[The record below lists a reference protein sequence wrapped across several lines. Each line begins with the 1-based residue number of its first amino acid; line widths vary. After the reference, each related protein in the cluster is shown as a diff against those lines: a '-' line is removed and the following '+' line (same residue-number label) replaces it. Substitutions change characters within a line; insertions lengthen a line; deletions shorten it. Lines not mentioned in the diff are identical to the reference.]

1 MQEKEIWKDIP
12 GYEGK
17 YQISNFGNVLT
28 FYRGVWKKKATFVTD
43 VGYVYISLEY
53 KGKKRKCGV
62 HVLVAESFVDGWFE
76 GAEVNHKDLNKLNNK
91 WDNLE
96 WVTHSENQKHQ
107 IKAYNKQKV
116 KYFCKI
122 CGKEI
127 SKSSNLCLECHSKK
141 QREEKWPKYEVLFEY
156 LKTMNYT
163 EIGRKIG
170 KSDNAIRKMCR
181 AYNLPYRSKDL
192 KQFRIDNNC
201 YIPTKSEL
209 RKTKEERY
217 AHYEINGEKRTAQG
231 WSLYLGL
238 EGKRIGR
245 YANKH
250 SYEETI
256 EYIKSFM

>member
-28 FYRGVWKKKATFVTD
+28 FYRGVWRKKATFITD
-43 VGYVYISLEY
+43 AGYVYISLEY

-96 WVTHSENQKHQ
+96 WVTHSDNLIHQ
-107 IKAYNKQKV
+107 YKIYHPDYSKT
-116 KYFCKI
+116 FCKR

-127 SKSSNLCLECHSKK
+127 GYRSTYCNKCRGITS
-141 QREEKWPKYEVLFEY
+141 RENWPSYEELKEY

-170 KSDNAIRKMCR
+170 KSDKAVRKMCI
-181 AYNLPYRSKDL
+181 AYKLPYRSKDL

-201 YIPTKSEL
+201 YVPTKSEL

-217 AHYEINGEKRTAQG
+217 VYYEINGEKRTAQG

-238 EGKRIGR
+238 ERKRIGR